1 MVGSHAVNSQSAHS
15 KTEDACAKCTASAS
29 QTCKTNTVRK
39 EAQRMTGQDS
49 QKRFLLLATCRR
61 SKLAIAFFLFC
72 FATPTH
78 SPLQMSLVLAGNR
91 MSQKCKK
98 KKAAFNSFI
107 FYLEDSTVQK
117 PPAFSTSSPGLP
129 PGFQGSCRGI
139 HEQVCSAG
147 CGGGGGCKLFS

>member
-1 MVGSHAVNSQSAHS
+1 MSRNRANKLLVHFRSGFPLTIFKMTRDTRQCLLMVGSHAVNSQSAHS

-91 MSQKCKK
+91 MSQK
-98 KKAAFNSFI
+98 I
-107 FYLEDSTVQK
+107 
-117 PPAFSTSSPGLP
+117 
-129 PGFQGSCRGI
+129 
-139 HEQVCSAG
+139 
-147 CGGGGGCKLFS
+147 